1 MSISYGTI
9 TITDTTDLGQLSVY
23 LTGSTV
29 RQQIYDAGNNPP
41 TTATYYPNWT
51 VNNPFVITPHVY
63 YNGESYLTSS
73 NKWEIHWSKTE
84 NGINYA
90 TLPATG
96 QPESYPS
103 DGKSL
108 QRPTNLTINSTG
120 VTYTATIT
128 FYPIDGDRT
137 TTIVG
142 VATLD
147 LTIANNGEKG
157 ADGQPGTPAKTLQ
170 LVGSG
175 SHFAY
180 DNQGTAI
187 GVTAIDLTVEKS
199 STISG
204 VHWYCD
210 SVLIESNNTPY
221 TALSL
226 QVTTSNINTYSSGYK
241 TNKSAQFKIVEIDS
255 SGNEILNGLTDY
267 FTIYKLQDAAPGN
280 STYSAYLDNDQE
292 TVNEYNGA
300 IDFTNATTIFHL
312 DKGGQNNLVANSG
325 WTISITDS
333 GNITYQTGKSTFNTL
348 PAGNNNEITR
358 VTAMTGNTAWIQ
370 FTAQNTNSS
379 ISNQVK
385 RFTIQKNPS
394 LISHALRLNSVVANR
409 DTTVVPNGNYTPSQ
423 IIVDAIVRTGGGT
436 EDYHVAN
443 TIEAVIYYKDGTN
456 GNTLYNGDAALTI
469 TLADK
474 IATNDNPASA
484 IDYINTTLKYNN
496 ETVDTQK
503 IVISCDGIDGEDGED
518 GESPWNFM
526 IGNQFDGIS
535 TDFDYKT
542 SQTFTIKIPV
552 EAMHG
557 IDAKTI
563 YRGGSTYPTLR
574 NAPTIFSSITPK
586 YYLGENEVVGNGAI
600 DNVRYVITANTN
612 IGATGSITLELEY
625 ADNQTLSQTYTYKA
639 QPEALK
645 PIRVLL
651 EPNPSDTFENQEG
664 TITVT
669 PSVMSGTSPVASSA
683 WGSPTWKVFDGT
695 WKTIAE
701 YGDSDITVSNN
712 ILSVKGTSV
721 SGYLG
726 FSFTVSI
733 TRGGVTETYTE
744 YINLKD
750 IDDPLQVSLHSTVG
764 EQIVNGQGIGV
775 IYARVIRR
783 GDGEDYDTI
792 VPDNLLAVD
801 TTAPTSS
808 TAPGKTGY
816 CYVVL
821 DNNSPAKP
829 TGEVRYYWRSAG
841 SGDWSGP
848 RGTTTNPYKYT
859 YTWYFRDSNNQ
870 AYAYNNAS
878 TPTVLNY
885 LLETNSSTHKPVH
898 NQQFVYVDSTVVKN
912 KVTAVAK
919 VEI

>member
-29 RQQIYDAGNNPP
+29 RQQIYDAGDNPP

-51 VNNPFVITPHVY
+51 VNNPLIITPHVY
-63 YNGESYLTSS
+63 YNGVSYPTSS
-73 NKWEIHWSKTE
+73 NKWSIQWSKVE
-84 NGINYA
+84 NGTSYNTI
-90 TLPATG
+90 PATG

-108 QRPTNLTINSTG
+108 QRPTNLATNSVG

-128 FYPIDGDRT
+128 FKPIDGDPN
-137 TTIVG
+137 TTITG

-180 DNQGTAI
+180 DYQGTAI

-210 SVLIESNNTPY
+210 DVLIESDNIPY

-255 SGNEILNGLTDY
+255 SGNEVLNGLTDY
-267 FTIYKLQDAAPGN
+267 FTIYKLQDATPGS
-280 STYSAYLDNDQE
+280 STYSVYLDNDQE
-292 TVNEYNGA
+292 TVNEYNGV

-325 WTISITDS
+325 WTISIADS
-333 GNITYQTGKSTFNTL
+333 GNVTYQTGKSAFNTL
-348 PAGNNNEITR
+348 PTGNNNEITK
-358 VTAMTGNTAWIQ
+358 VTGMTGNTAWIQ

-409 DTTVVPNGNYTPSQ
+409 NTVAAPNGVYTPPQ
-423 IIVDAIVRTGGGT
+423 IVVDAIVRTGGGT
-436 EDYHVAN
+436 DDYHVAN
-443 TIEAVIYYKDGTN
+443 TIEAVIHYKNGTQSSPLLN
-456 GNTLYNGDAALTI
+456 GNAALTI

-474 IATNDNPASA
+474 AASGGSSA
-484 IDYINTTLKYNN
+484 SMIDYIDTTLKYNG
-496 ETVDTQK
+496 ESVDTQK
-503 IVISCDGIDGEDGED
+503 IVISCDGVDGEDGID
-518 GESPWNFM
+518 GKSPWNFM

-535 TDFDYKT
+535 TDFSYKT
-542 SQTFTIKIPV
+542 SQSFTIKIPV

-557 IDAKTI
+557 IDTKTI

-574 NAPTIFSSITPK
+574 NAPVIFSTVEPK
-586 YYLGENEVVGNGAI
+586 YYLGDTQVTGNGAI
-600 DNVRYVITANTN
+600 DNVRYVINANTN
-612 IGATGSITLELEY
+612 IGATGSITLELEH
-625 ADNQTLSQTYTYKA
+625 ADNQILSQTYTYKA

-651 EPNPSDTFENQEG
+651 EPNPSDTFENQDG

-669 PSVMSGTSPVASSA
+669 PLVMSGTSSVASSA

-695 WKTIAE
+695 WKTITE

-712 ILSVKGTSV
+712 TLSVKGTSV
-721 SGYLG
+721 NGYLG

-783 GDGEDYDTI
+783 GDEEDYDTVVSDDLLGVGTV
-792 VPDNLLAVD
+792 VPSGSINTGVFA
-801 TTAPTSS
+801 
-808 TAPGKTGY
+808 GKTGY
-816 CYVVL
+816 CYVVTSG
-821 DNNSPAKP
+821 NPAVP
-829 TGEVRYYWRSAG
+829 TGGIRYYWRNSTSSNWG
-841 SGDWSGP
+841 TRYRGDAN
-848 RGTTTNPYKYT
+848 NPYKYT
-859 YTWYFRDSNNQ
+859 YTWYFRDNENNSYSSSDSNTP
-870 AYAYNNAS
+870 AALKYAM
-878 TPTVLNY
+878 T
-885 LLETNSSTHKPVH
+885 H
-898 NQQFVYVDSTVVKN
+898 NQQFVYIDSSVISN
-912 KVTAVAK
+912 KITAVVK